1 MAHAAKWISRIRL
14 ADGEVAPR
22 GKLRPAHDAPG
33 SAASPARAAMVLV
46 LVLIVVVMIALAG
59 FSFAELML
67 TENKATHLHGDEL
80 RLEQAIGSGVEFLK
94 WLCEQP
100 AEKQNLAGGLYDN
113 PTLLR
118 GIPLQP
124 EDRSARRVAKHQAHF
139 SVIAPRMQ
147 GDELTGIC
155 FGVENESGR
164 LHLADLLR
172 WDQQQPGSGRKA
184 LLNFPGMTAAVA
196 DAILDWIDADPQPR
210 EMGAETDYYAGL
222 DPPYAPRNGLPE
234 CLEELLLI
242 KGVTRELLF
251 GADANYNHLI
261 EPEEL
266 ARASSHE
273 RAASQRPASQGA
285 AITPWASLLTLYS
298 GQRNLT
304 SDGRPRVDL
313 NGMDLTKLFQQLIEA
328 LDPNWAGFI
337 VAYRQYGPYFGGD
350 PGGPGA
356 PPLSIA
362 SGPRFT
368 IGSVLDV
375 VGIRVAIPGP
385 SGQPPKVY
393 SSPVAGDAASSS
405 QQLPKLLDKT
415 TVNGAPVLRGGVS
428 VNHAPRAV
436 LLSVPGMDEAL
447 AGRIIAARDSQ
458 TSKDELSRRSPA
470 WLLSEGVVDLARMRT
485 LLPNLSAGGDVVRAQ
500 IVGHF
505 EDVGPSARAEI
516 VIDATTFPA
525 RQVLWNDLRLWGMAY
540 PLEVLATDGATEGD
554 FRAHDRGGRSG
565 AGMRTSVGR
574 NAN

>member
-1 MAHAAKWISRIRL
+1 MAHVAKGKSRRKYD
-14 ADGEVAPR
+14 AR
-22 GKLRPAHDAPG
+22 GPAG
-33 SAASPARAAMVLV
+33 SPARAAMVLV

-100 AEKQNLAGGLYDN
+100 AEKQNLVGGLYNN

-118 GIPLQP
+118 GIPLVP
-124 EDRSARRVAKHQAHF
+124 EDRSIRRAPSHQAHF
-139 SVIAPRMQ
+139 SVIAPLMQ
-147 GDELTGIC
+147 EGEVSGIR

-184 LLNFPGMTAAVA
+184 LLNFPGMTPAVA
-196 DAILDWIDADPQPR
+196 DAILDWIDADRVPR
-210 EMGAETDYYAGL
+210 ETGAETEYYAGL
-222 DPPYAPRNGLPE
+222 EQPYAPRNGLPE
-234 CLEELLLI
+234 CLEELLLV

-251 GADANYNHLI
+251 GADANYNHQI

-266 ARASSHE
+266 ARASTHE
-273 RAASQRPASQGA
+273 RSASQGLKT
-285 AITPWASLLTLYS
+285 TPWASLLTLYS

-337 VAYRQYGPYFGGD
+337 VAYRQYGPYFGAD
-350 PGGPGA
+350 PGVAGV
-356 PPLSIA
+356 PPPDVA
-362 SGPRFT
+362 TGPRFM

-375 VGIRVAIPGP
+375 VGTRVAIPGAA
-385 SGQPPKVY
+385 GQPAKVY
-393 SSPVAGDAASSS
+393 ASPAAGDAASSS

-415 TVNGAPVLRGGVS
+415 TVIGAPVLRGGVS

-436 LLSVPGMDEAL
+436 LLCVPGMDDAL

-458 TSKDELSRRSPA
+458 TNKDDLSRRYPT
-470 WLLSEGVVDLARMRT
+470 WLLSEGVVDLPRMRT

-505 EDVGPSARAEI
+505 DGGGPSARAEI
-516 VIDATTFPA
+516 VIDAATVPA
-525 RQVLWNDLRLWGMAY
+525 RQVVWNDLRLWGTGY
-540 PLEVLATDGATEGD
+540 PLEYLAADGASAGD
-554 FRAHDRGGRSG
+554 YRRRGRGDRAG
-565 AGMRTSVGR
+565 AAVHQSAGR
-574 NAN
+574 NAR

>member
-1 MAHAAKWISRIRL
+1 
-14 ADGEVAPR
+14 
-22 GKLRPAHDAPG
+22 
-33 SAASPARAAMVLV
+33 MVLV

-94 WLCEQP
+94 WLSEQP
-100 AEKQNLAGGLYDN
+100 AEKQNLAGGLYNN
-113 PTLLR
+113 PSLLR
-118 GIPLQP
+118 GIPLVP
-124 EDRSARRVAKHQAHF
+124 EERSVRRAVAHQVHF
-139 SVIAPRMQ
+139 SVISPLLQ
-147 GDELTGIC
+147 DGEVTGIR
-155 FGVENESGR
+155 FGVENKSGR

-184 LLNFPGMTAAVA
+184 LLNFPGMTPAVA
-196 DAILDWIDADPQPR
+196 DAILDWIDADSQPR
-210 EMGAETDYYAGL
+210 EMGAEKDYYAGL
-222 DPPYAPRNGLPE
+222 ESPYAPRNGLPE
-234 CLEELLLI
+234 CLEELLLV

-251 GADANYNHLI
+251 GADANYNHQI

-266 ARASSHE
+266 ARAASHE
-273 RAASQRPASQGA
+273 RPASQGTA
-285 AITPWASLLTLYS
+285 TTPWASLLTLYS

-337 VAYRQYGPYFGGD
+337 VAYRQYGPYFGAD
-350 PGGPGA
+350 PGLPGA
-356 PPLSIA
+356 PPLNIA
-362 SGPRFT
+362 SGPRFP

-375 VGIRVAIPGP
+375 VGTRVAIPGAT
-385 SGQPPKVY
+385 GQAPNVY
-393 SSPVAGDAASSS
+393 TSPAAGDAASSS

-415 TVNGAPVLRGGVS
+415 TVIGAPVLRGGVS

-447 AGRIIAARDSQ
+447 VGRIIAARDSQ
-458 TSKDELSRRSPA
+458 ATKDDLGRRYPT
-470 WLLSEGVVDLARMRT
+470 WLLSEGVVDLARMRA

-505 EDVGPSARAEI
+505 DDAGPTARAEI
-516 VIDATTFPA
+516 VIDATTVPA
-525 RQVLWNDLRLWGMAY
+525 RQLLWNDLRLWGSAY
-540 PLEVLATDGATEGD
+540 PLEYLATDGASEGE
-554 FRAHDRGGRSG
+554 FRRRDRDGRSSAPVRQS
-565 AGMRTSVGR
+565 AGRKTY
-574 NAN
+574 